1 MSDLIFEHIKDI
13 TTSAD
18 RLGLDSVET
27 VVSCM
32 TVLAHAAI
40 STGASDK
47 EILDSIAGQLQR
59 VRAARMAGM
68 PSEPRTIKGP
78 CFDCNEQCWFGKS
91 GCVKDHIITMCDCH
105 CDDAEQTAPVPK
117 LDPETR
123 PNVPPRM
130 M

>member
-47 EILDSIAGQLQR
+47 EILDSIACQLQR
-59 VRAARMAGM
+59 VRAARMA
-68 PSEPRTIKGP
+68 
-78 CFDCNEQCWFGKS
+78 
-91 GCVKDHIITMCDCH
+91 
-105 CDDAEQTAPVPK
+105 AESKHAK
-117 LDPETR
+117 
-123 PNVPPRM
+123 
-130 M
+130 